1 MMHHERRRL
10 SILSRPLV
18 HLISV
23 RKWQIWTLS
32 WPVRWYVLLVISA
45 ALVAATTT
53 VHLMPV
59 DKLSLIWFSA
69 LAAAAA
75 IHLEVSR
82 SIERMRELATAG
94 TTYAH
99 LQSIWVFA
107 ALLLLPP
114 PLVLVLIV
122 LNYGHTWLRVHR
134 PPAVLYRLVFSAST
148 VVIGCWCAG
157 AVIMTVYP
165 DAAGPLVSKMD
176 GPQGLAVLVTAALA
190 YWLVNLGLVI
200 AAIIFTSPDR
210 SWRAAFGHLSDQLII
225 GASVGLGTAIAV
237 MVTTQPWLTPVLM
250 FTVLALNLGL
260 LLPEFATA
268 TRTDQKTGLLNAT
281 FWHELAG
288 KELERA
294 RSMRTTAGLLM
305 IDIDHFGTIDDRY
318 PNPVSDHV
326 LRAVGAALRAEA
338 RGEDWVGRFGEEF
351 VVLLPGVD
359 SEQLGEVADR
369 ICQRIRKLE
378 VEVDTGTDQDP
389 IIVRGLTAS
398 VGAALHPQMAATL
411 EELLWAADNA
421 LFAAKDGGR
430 DQVRMVR
437 STPLH

>member
-1 MMHHERRRL
+1 MMLHKRRRL
-10 SILSRPLV
+10 SILSWP
-18 HLISV
+18 SV
-23 RKWQIWTLS
+23 YLNHVREWPFWELS
-32 WPVRWYVLLVISA
+32 RPVRWYVLLVTLA
-45 ALVAATTT
+45 ALTAATTT

-59 DKLSLIWFSA
+59 DKLSLIWFGA
-69 LAAAAA
+69 LSVAAV
-75 IHLEVSR
+75 IHLEVAR
-82 SIERMRELATAG
+82 SIERMRELATVG

-99 LQSIWVFA
+99 LQSIWFFA
-107 ALLLLPP
+107 AVLLLPP
-114 PLVLVLIV
+114 PLVVALLAIS
-122 LNYGHTWLRVHR
+122 YTYSWLRVHR
-134 PPAVLYRLVFSAST
+134 LPAVLYRTVFSAAT
-148 VVIGCWCAG
+148 VVLGCWSAG
-157 AVIMTVYP
+157 AVIMAVYP
-165 DAAGPLVSKMD
+165 GVSSPVVSEMD
-176 GPQGLAVLVTAALA
+176 GPQGLAVLVAAALA

-200 AAIIFTSPDR
+200 AAIIFTNPNR
-210 SWRAAFGHLSDQLII
+210 SGRAAFGHLSDQLII

-260 LLPEFATA
+260 LLPEFTA
-268 TRTDQKTGLLNAT
+268 ASRTDQKTGLLNAT

-288 KELERA
+288 KELERV
-294 RSMRTTAGLLM
+294 RSLRSTAGLLM

-326 LRAVGAALRAEA
+326 LRAVGAALRADA
-338 RGEDWVGRFGEEF
+338 RGQDSIGRFGEEF

-369 ICQRIRKLE
+369 ICQLIRKLE
-378 VEVDTGTDQDP
+378 VEVETDQSP

-398 VGAALHPQMAATL
+398 VGAVLYPQMAATL

-437 STPLH
+437 STPLR